1 MTDTLNEKQER
12 TFSLII
18 ILVLLAYF
26 AVFAIVNFAGFAYF
40 CNADMYEDT
49 LVARLM
55 WEQKT
60 LFPANYIF
68 GNQYYVI
75 ATPVFA
81 ALFYG
86 LTGSMNTAMAF
97 ATTLMSLL
105 IVLSLG
111 WMIKPYIKS
120 RSTQLAVL
128 LAFAAAVYVPHILE
142 ADEGQL
148 FFVMASYYACYLIT
162 FFFLAGDYVRAQ
174 TDSSLR
180 PAALAVSLVLA
191 FCTGM
196 QSLRQT
202 CVSILPI
209 LAVEFISAL
218 RRLLAREK
226 LWPKGR
232 RMPLCRALGYT
243 AANIGGVLLMKLL
256 GVPNQSIYSDASVLD
271 GTGLNGKLWRFIA
284 ASRTVSGFECVKNNG
299 GFFVLMFVFFT
310 ALLIAAA
317 VILLRKVKAAP
328 EGIGAYWWLSVMSL
342 LAVIAASFFTTVKL
356 RAIYLFIYYPLLAL
370 SAAIVLERAAPKLR
384 RALLIALCV
393 LSAGNL
399 YFSYGEDLRGALS
412 EEKLASEQICDYAV
426 DNGYELLYGNI
437 SYLTPGAAA
446 YSDGKLIAGCWEN
459 DTIFHAIPYLNTRDI
474 YRSTDYS
481 RALFVFYKDEVDAAY
496 SEAAGSGAV
505 LTERTRIGDYV
516 LCTSSQQLMYPT
528 TDIIELYVS
537 YGDVPPR

>member
-1 MTDTLNEKQER
+1 M
-12 TFSLII
+12 
-18 ILVLLAYF
+18 
-26 AVFAIVNFAGFAYF
+26 FAIVNFAGFAYF
-40 CNADMYEDT
+40 CTADMYEDT

-86 LTGSMNTAMAF
+86 LTGSMNTAMAL

-162 FFFLAGDYVRAQ
+162 FFFLAGDYVRAR

-271 GTGLNGKLWRFIA
+271 GAGLNGKLWRFIA

-342 LAVIAASFFTTVKL
+342 LAVIAASFFTAVKL

-412 EEKLASEQICDYAV
+412 EEKLVSEQICDYAV

-481 RALFVFYKDEVDAAY
+481 RALFVFYKYEVDAAY

>member
-86 LTGSMNTAMAF
+86 LTGSMNTAMAL

-162 FFFLAGDYVRAQ
+162 FFFLAGDYVRAR
-174 TDSSLR
+174 TDSSLH

-209 LAVEFISAL
+209 LAVDFISAL

-271 GTGLNGKLWRFIA
+271 RTGLNGKLWRFIA

-412 EEKLASEQICDYAV
+412 EEKLVSEQICDYAV

-481 RALFVFYKDEVDAAY
+481 RALFVFYKYEVDAAY

>member
-1 MTDTLNEKQER
+1 MIDTLNQKQER
-12 TFSLII
+12 AFSLII
-18 ILVLLAYF
+18 ILILLAYF
-26 AVFAIVNFAGFAYF
+26 AAFAIVNFAGFAYF
-40 CNADMYEDT
+40 STADMYEDT

-86 LTGSMNTAMAF
+86 LTGSMNTAMAL

-105 IVLSLG
+105 IVLSLI

-120 RSTQLAVL
+120 RSTRLAVL
-128 LAFAAAVYVPHILE
+128 LALAAAVYMPYIID

-162 FFFLAGDYVRAQ
+162 FFFLAGDYVRAR

-209 LAVEFISAL
+209 LAVEFVSAL
-218 RRLLAREK
+218 RRLIAREK
-226 LWPKGR
+226 LWPRGQ
-232 RMPLCRALGYT
+232 RMPLCRALGYAT
-243 AANIGGVLLMKLL
+243 ANIGGALLMKLL
-256 GVPNQSIYSDASVLD
+256 AVPNMSIYSDTSVLD

-284 ASRTVSGFECVKNNG
+284 ASRTVTGLECVKNNG

-317 VILLRKVKAAP
+317 VLLIRKAKAAP
-328 EGIGAYWWLSVMSL
+328 EGIGAYWWLAVVSL
-342 LAVIAASFFTTVKL
+342 LAVVAASFCTTVKL

-370 SAAIVLERAAPKLR
+370 SAAVVLERAAPKLR
-384 RALLIALCV
+384 RALLIALCL
-393 LSAGNL
+393 LSAGNI
-399 YFSYGEDLRGALS
+399 YFSYGDDLRSVFSDSKTPA
-412 EEKLASEQICDYAV
+412 EEICSYAV

-437 SYLTPGAAA
+437 AHLTPSAAA
-446 YSDGKLIAGCWEN
+446 YSDGKLIAGCWE
-459 DTIFHAIPYLNTRDI
+459 DEVIFHAVPYLNTRDV
-474 YRSTDYS
+474 YRRTDYS

-496 SEAAGSGAV
+496 TEAAGSGAV
-505 LTERTRIGDYV
+505 LTERARIGDYV

-528 TDIIELYVS
+528 TDIIEFYVS
-537 YGDVPPR
+537 YGEVPPR

>member
-86 LTGSMNTAMAF
+86 LTGSMNTAMAL

-128 LAFAAAVYVPHILE
+128 LALAAAVYVPHILE

-162 FFFLAGDYVRAQ
+162 FFFLAGDYVRAR

-226 LWPKGR
+226 LWSKGR

-271 GTGLNGKLWRFIA
+271 GAGLNGKLWRFIA

-412 EEKLASEQICDYAV
+412 EEKLVSEQICDYAV

-481 RALFVFYKDEVDAAY
+481 RALFVFYKGEVDAAY

>member
-1 MTDTLNEKQER
+1 MTDTLNEKHER
-12 TFSLII
+12 AFSLII

-26 AVFAIVNFAGFAYF
+26 AAFAIVNFAGFAHF
-40 CNADMYEDT
+40 STADMYEDT

-86 LTGSMNTAMAF
+86 LTGSMNTAMAL

-105 IVLSLG
+105 IVLSLI

-120 RSTQLAVL
+120 RSTRLAVL
-128 LAFAAAVYVPHILE
+128 LALAAAVYMPYIID

-162 FFFLAGDYVRAQ
+162 FFCLAGDYVRAR

-191 FCTGM
+191 FCTGK

-209 LAVEFISAL
+209 LAVEFVSAL
-218 RRLLAREK
+218 RRLIAREK

-256 GVPNQSIYSDASVLD
+256 DVPNMSIYSDTSVLD

-284 ASRTVSGFECVKNNG
+284 ASRTVTGLECVKNNG

-317 VILLRKVKAAP
+317 VLLIRRAKAAP
-328 EGIGAYWWLSVMSL
+328 DGVAAYWWLAVVSL
-342 LAVIAASFFTTVKL
+342 LAVVAASFCTTVKL

-370 SAAIVLERAAPKLR
+370 SAAVVLERAAPKLR
-384 RALLIALCV
+384 RALLIALCL
-393 LSAGNL
+393 LSAGNI
-399 YFSYGEDLRGALS
+399 YFSYGDDLRSVFS
-412 EEKLASEQICDYAV
+412 EEKLVPEQICDYAV

-437 SYLTPGAAA
+437 AHLTPSAAA
-446 YSDGKLIAGCWEN
+446 YSDGKLIAGCWE
-459 DTIFHAIPYLNTRDI
+459 DEVIFHAVPYLNTRDV
-474 YRSTDYS
+474 YRRTDYS

-496 SEAAGSGAV
+496 TEAAGSGAV
-505 LTERTRIGDYV
+505 LTERAQIGDYV

-528 TDIIELYVS
+528 TDIIEFYVS
-537 YGDVPPR
+537 YGEVPPR

>member
-1 MTDTLNEKQER
+1 MIDTLNQKQER
-12 TFSLII
+12 AFSLII
-18 ILVLLAYF
+18 ILILLAYF
-26 AVFAIVNFAGFAYF
+26 AAFAIVNFAGFAHF
-40 CNADMYEDT
+40 STADMYEDT

-86 LTGSMNTAMAF
+86 LTGSMNTAMAL

-120 RSTQLAVL
+120 RSTRLAVL
-128 LAFAAAVYVPHILE
+128 LALTAAVYAPYILE
-142 ADEGQL
+142 VDEGQL

-162 FFFLAGDYVRAQ
+162 FFFLAGDYVRAR

-218 RRLLAREK
+218 RRLIAREK

-256 GVPNQSIYSDASVLD
+256 DIPNMSIYSDTSVLD
-271 GTGLNGKLWRFIA
+271 GTGLNGKFWRFLA
-284 ASRTVSGFECVKNNG
+284 ALRTVSGLECSKNNG
-299 GFFVLMFVFFT
+299 GFFVLMFVLFT

-317 VILLRKVKAAP
+317 VILIRRAKAAP
-328 EGIGAYWWLSVMSL
+328 EGIAAYWWLSVVSL
-342 LAVIAASFFTTVKL
+342 LAVVAASFCTTVKL

-370 SAAIVLERAAPKLR
+370 SAAVVLERAAPKLR
-384 RALLIALCV
+384 RALLIVLCA
-393 LSAGNL
+393 LSAGNI
-399 YFSYGEDLRGALS
+399 YFSYGDDLRGVFSKNKITA
-412 EEKLASEQICDYAV
+412 EQICDYAV

-437 SYLTPGAAA
+437 AYLTPNAAA

-474 YRSTDYS
+474 YRRTDYS
-481 RALFVFYKDEVDAAY
+481 RALFIFHKDEVDAAY

-505 LTERTRIGDYV
+505 LTERARIGDFV

>member
-86 LTGSMNTAMAF
+86 LTGSMNTAMAL

-162 FFFLAGDYVRAQ
+162 FFFLAGDYVRAR

-256 GVPNQSIYSDASVLD
+256 GVPNQSIYSDTSVLD

-284 ASRTVSGFECVKNNG
+284 ASRTVSGFECVKNHG

-317 VILLRKVKAAP
+317 VILLCKVNAAP
-328 EGIGAYWWLSVMSL
+328 EGISAYWWLSVMSL

-412 EEKLASEQICDYAV
+412 EEKLVSEQICDYAV

-481 RALFVFYKDEVDAAY
+481 RALFVFYKYEVDAAY

>member
-1 MTDTLNEKQER
+1 MINTLNEKQER
-12 TFSLII
+12 AFSLII
-18 ILVLLAYF
+18 ILVLIAYF

-49 LVARLM
+49 LIARLM

-86 LTGSMNTAMAF
+86 ITGSMNTAMAL

-120 RSTQLAVL
+120 RSTRLAVL
-128 LAFAAAVYVPHILE
+128 LALTAAVYVPRIIE

-162 FFFLAGDYVRAQ
+162 FFFLAGDYVRAR

-218 RRLLAREK
+218 RRLLAHEK
-226 LWPKGR
+226 LWPKGQ

-256 GVPNQSIYSDASVLD
+256 AVPNQSIYSDASVLD
-271 GTGLNGKLWRFIA
+271 GTGLNGKLWRFIS
-284 ASRTVSGFECVKNNG
+284 ASRTVSGFECLRNNG

-317 VILLRKVKAAP
+317 VLLMRRAKA
-328 EGIGAYWWLSVMSL
+328 EGIAAYWWLSVVSL

-370 SAAIVLERAAPKLR
+370 SAAVVLEHAAPKLR

-393 LSAGNL
+393 LSAGNI

-412 EEKLASEQICDYAV
+412 EEKLISEQICDYAV

-446 YSDGKLIAGCWEN
+446 YSDGKLIAGCWE
-459 DTIFHAIPYLNTRDI
+459 DSTIFHAIPYLNPRDV
-474 YRSTDYS
+474 YRRTDYS
-481 RALFVFYKDEVDAAY
+481 RALFVFHVGEVDAAY

-505 LTERTRIGDYV
+505 LTEQARIGDYV

-528 TDIIELYVS
+528 TDIIEYYVS
-537 YGDVPPR
+537 MGMEPPR

>member
-86 LTGSMNTAMAF
+86 LTGSMNTAMAL

-128 LAFAAAVYVPHILE
+128 LAFAAAVYVPHIIE

-162 FFFLAGDYVRAQ
+162 FFFLAGDYVRAR

-271 GTGLNGKLWRFIA
+271 GAGLNGKLWRFIA
-284 ASRTVSGFECVKNNG
+284 ASRTVSGFECVKNHG

-317 VILLRKVKAAP
+317 VILLCKVKAAP

-412 EEKLASEQICDYAV
+412 EEKLVSEQICDYAV

-481 RALFVFYKDEVDAAY
+481 RALFVFYKYEVDAAY

>member
-1 MTDTLNEKQER
+1 MTNTLNKKQER
-12 TFSLII
+12 AFSLII
-18 ILVLLAYF
+18 ILVLLSYF

-49 LVARLM
+49 LIARLM

-60 LFPANYIF
+60 LFPENYIF

-86 LTGSMNTAMAF
+86 ITGSMNTAMAL

-120 RSTQLAVL
+120 RSTRLAVL
-128 LAFAAAVYVPHILE
+128 LALAAAVYMPRIIE
-142 ADEGQL
+142 SDEGQL

-162 FFFLAGDYVRAQ
+162 FFFLAGDYVRAR
-174 TDSSLR
+174 TDASLR
-180 PAALAVSLVLA
+180 PAAMAVSLVLA

-218 RRLLAREK
+218 RRLIAREK
-226 LWPKGR
+226 LWPKGQ
-232 RMPLCRALGYT
+232 RMPLWRALGYT

-256 GVPNQSIYSDASVLD
+256 NVPNMSIYSDTSVLD
-271 GTGLNGKLWRFIA
+271 GTGLNGKLWRFLNA
-284 ASRTVSGFECVKNNG
+284 LRTVSGFECVKNNG
-299 GFFVLMFVFFT
+299 GFFVLMFVVFT
-310 ALLIAAA
+310 ALVIAAA
-317 VILLRKVKAAP
+317 VILIRRAKTAP
-328 EGIGAYWWLSVMSL
+328 EGIGAYWCISAVSL
-342 LAVIAASFFTTVKL
+342 LAVIAASFLTTVKL

-370 SAAIVLERAAPKLR
+370 SAAIVLERAVPKLR
-384 RALLIALCV
+384 CALLIALLA
-393 LSAGNL
+393 LSAGNI
-399 YFSYGEDLRGALS
+399 YFSYGDDLHNIFS
-412 EEKLASEQICDYAV
+412 ESKTTSKEICDYAV
-426 DNGYELLYGNI
+426 ENGYELLYGNI
-437 SYLTPGAAA
+437 SYLTPNAAA

-459 DTIFHAIPYLNTRDI
+459 DVIFHAVPYLNTRDV
-474 YRSTDYS
+474 YRRTDYS
-481 RALFVFYKDEVDAAY
+481 RALFVFHERELDAAY

-505 LTERTRIGDYV
+505 LTEVERIGGYV

>member
-86 LTGSMNTAMAF
+86 LTGSMNTAMAL

-128 LAFAAAVYVPHILE
+128 LAFAAAVYVPRIIE
-142 ADEGQL
+142 SDEGQL

-162 FFFLAGDYVRAQ
+162 FFFLAGDYVRAR

-271 GTGLNGKLWRFIA
+271 GAGLNGKLWRFIA

-370 SAAIVLERAAPKLR
+370 SAAVVLERAAPKLR

-412 EEKLASEQICDYAV
+412 EEKLVSEQICDYAV

-437 SYLTPGAAA
+437 SYLTPNAAA

-505 LTERTRIGDYV
+505 LTERTRIGNFV

>member
-86 LTGSMNTAMAF
+86 LTGSMNTAMAL

-162 FFFLAGDYVRAQ
+162 FFFLAGDYVRAR

-226 LWPKGR
+226 LWPKGQ

-271 GTGLNGKLWRFIA
+271 GAGLNGKLWRFIA
-284 ASRTVSGFECVKNNG
+284 ASRTVSGFECVKNHG

-317 VILLRKVKAAP
+317 VILLCKVKAAP

-412 EEKLASEQICDYAV
+412 EEKLVSEQICDYAV

-481 RALFVFYKDEVDAAY
+481 RALFVFYKYEVDAAY

>member
-86 LTGSMNTAMAF
+86 LTGSMNTAMAL

-162 FFFLAGDYVRAQ
+162 FFFLAGDYVRAR

-218 RRLLAREK
+218 CRLLAREK
-226 LWPKGR
+226 LWPKGQ

-271 GTGLNGKLWRFIA
+271 GAGLNGKLWRFIA

-328 EGIGAYWWLSVMSL
+328 EGTGAYWWLSVMSL

-412 EEKLASEQICDYAV
+412 EEKLVSEQICDYAV

-474 YRSTDYS
+474 YRITDYS
-481 RALFVFYKDEVDAAY
+481 RALFVFYKGEVDAAY

>member
-86 LTGSMNTAMAF
+86 ITGSMNTAMAL

-120 RSTQLAVL
+120 RSTRLAVL
-128 LAFAAAVYVPHILE
+128 LALTAAVYAPYILE
-142 ADEGQL
+142 VDEGQL

-162 FFFLAGDYVRAQ
+162 FFFLAGDYVRAR

-209 LAVEFISAL
+209 LAVEFVSAL
-218 RRLLAREK
+218 RRLIAREK
-226 LWPKGR
+226 LWPKGQ
-232 RMPLCRALGYT
+232 RMPLFRALGYT
-243 AANIGGVLLMKLL
+243 AANIGGALLMKLL
-256 GVPNQSIYSDASVLD
+256 RVPNLSIYSDASILD
-271 GTGLNGKLWRFIA
+271 GMWFSDKFRRLIT
-284 ASRTVSGFECVKNNG
+284 ASRTVSGFECIRNHG
-299 GFFVLMFVFFT
+299 GFFVLIFVFFT
-310 ALLIAAA
+310 ALLMAAA
-317 VILLRKVKAAP
+317 VILIRRVKTMP
-328 EGIGAYWWLSVMSL
+328 DGIGAYWWLSVVSL

-412 EEKLASEQICDYAV
+412 EEKLVSEQICDYAV

-481 RALFVFYKDEVDAAY
+481 RALFVFYKGEVDAAY

>member
-26 AVFAIVNFAGFAYF
+26 AVFAIMNFAGFAYF

-86 LTGSMNTAMAF
+86 LTGSMNTAMAL

-162 FFFLAGDYVRAQ
+162 FFFLAGDYVRAR

-271 GTGLNGKLWRFIA
+271 GAGLNGKLWRFIA
-284 ASRTVSGFECVKNNG
+284 ASRTVSGFECVKNHG

-412 EEKLASEQICDYAV
+412 EEKLVSEQICDYAV

-481 RALFVFYKDEVDAAY
+481 RALFAFYKDEVDAAY

>member
-1 MTDTLNEKQER
+1 MTYTLNEKQER

-26 AVFAIVNFAGFAYF
+26 AVFVIVNFAGFAYF

-86 LTGSMNTAMAF
+86 LTGSMNTAMAL

-162 FFFLAGDYVRAQ
+162 FFFLAGDYVRAR

-256 GVPNQSIYSDASVLD
+256 DVPNQSIYSDTSVLD

-284 ASRTVSGFECVKNNG
+284 ASRTVSGFECVKNHG

-342 LAVIAASFFTTVKL
+342 LAVIAASFFTAVKL

-412 EEKLASEQICDYAV
+412 EEKLVSEQICDYAV

-481 RALFVFYKDEVDAAY
+481 RALFVFYKYEVDAAY

>member
-26 AVFAIVNFAGFAYF
+26 AVFVIVNFAGFAYF

-86 LTGSMNTAMAF
+86 LTGSMNTAMAL

-162 FFFLAGDYVRAQ
+162 FFFLAGDYVRAR

-256 GVPNQSIYSDASVLD
+256 DVPNQSIYSDTSVLD

-284 ASRTVSGFECVKNNG
+284 ASRTVSGFECVKNHG

-342 LAVIAASFFTTVKL
+342 LAVIAASFFTAVKL

-412 EEKLASEQICDYAV
+412 EEKLVSEQICDYAV

-481 RALFVFYKDEVDAAY
+481 RALFVFYKYEVDAAY

>member
-1 MTDTLNEKQER
+1 MTDTLNEKHER
-12 TFSLII
+12 AFSLII
-18 ILVLLAYF
+18 ILILLAYF
-26 AVFAIVNFAGFAYF
+26 AAFAIVNFAGFAHF
-40 CNADMYEDT
+40 STADMYEDT

-86 LTGSMNTAMAF
+86 LTGSMNTAMAL

-105 IVLSLG
+105 IVLSLI
-111 WMIKPYIKS
+111 WMIKPYVKS
-120 RSTQLAVL
+120 RSTRLAVL
-128 LAFAAAVYVPHILE
+128 LALTAAVYMPYIIE

-162 FFFLAGDYVRAQ
+162 FIFLAGDYVRAR

-191 FCTGM
+191 FCAGM

-218 RRLLAREK
+218 RRLIAREK

-232 RMPLCRALGYT
+232 RMPLFRALGYT

-256 GVPNQSIYSDASVLD
+256 AVPNMSIYSDTTVLD
-271 GTGLNGKLWRFIA
+271 GTGLSGKLWRFIA
-284 ASRTVSGFECVKNNG
+284 ASRTVTGLECVKNNG

-317 VILLRKVKAAP
+317 VLLIRRAKAAP
-328 EGIGAYWWLSVMSL
+328 EGVAAYWWLSAVSL
-342 LAVIAASFFTTVKL
+342 LAVVAASFCTTVKL

-370 SAAIVLERAAPKLR
+370 SAAVVLERAAPKLR
-384 RALLIALCV
+384 RALLIALCL
-393 LSAGNL
+393 LSAGNI
-399 YFSYGEDLRGALS
+399 YFSYGDDLRSVFSDSKTPA
-412 EEKLASEQICDYAV
+412 EEICSYAV

-437 SYLTPGAAA
+437 AHLTPSAAA
-446 YSDGKLIAGCWEN
+446 YSDGKLIAGCWE
-459 DTIFHAIPYLNTRDI
+459 DEVIFHAVPYLNTRDV
-474 YRSTDYS
+474 YRRTDYS

-496 SEAAGSGAV
+496 TEAAGSGAV
-505 LTERTRIGDYV
+505 LTERARIGDYV

-528 TDIIELYVS
+528 TDIIEFYVS
-537 YGDVPPR
+537 YGEVPPR

>member
-86 LTGSMNTAMAF
+86 LTGSMNTAMAL

-162 FFFLAGDYVRAQ
+162 FFFLAGDYVRAR

-271 GTGLNGKLWRFIA
+271 GAGLNGKLWRFIA
-284 ASRTVSGFECVKNNG
+284 ASRTVSGFECVKNHD

-437 SYLTPGAAA
+437 SYLTPNAAA

-505 LTERTRIGDYV
+505 LTEKTRIGDYV

>member
-1 MTDTLNEKQER
+1 MTDNLNEKQER
-12 TFSLII
+12 ALSLII

-49 LVARLM
+49 LIARLM

-86 LTGSMNTAMAF
+86 LTGSMNTAMAL

-120 RSTQLAVL
+120 RSTRLAML
-128 LAFAAAVYVPHILE
+128 LALAAAVYVPRILE

-162 FFFLAGDYVRAQ
+162 FFFLAGDYLRAR
-174 TDSSLR
+174 TDASLR

-218 RRLLAREK
+218 RCLIAREK
-226 LWPKGR
+226 LWPKGQ
-232 RMPLCRALGYT
+232 RMPLYRALGYT

-256 GVPNQSIYSDASVLD
+256 NVPNMSIYSDTSMLD
-271 GTGLNGKLWRFIA
+271 GTGITGKLRHFITA
-284 ASRTVSGFECVKNNG
+284 LRTVSGLECVRNNG

-317 VILLRKVKAAP
+317 VILIRRAKTAP
-328 EGIGAYWWLSVMSL
+328 EGIGEYWWLSVVSL
-342 LAVIAASFFTTVKL
+342 LAVIAASFCTTVKL

-370 SAAIVLERAAPKLR
+370 SAAIVLERVAPKLR

-393 LSAGNL
+393 LSAANI
-399 YFSYGEDLRGALS
+399 YFSYGDDLRGALS
-412 EEKLASEQICDYAV
+412 GEKPTAEQICDYAV
-426 DNGYELLYGNI
+426 ENGYELLYGNI
-437 SYLTPGAAA
+437 AYLTPSAAA
-446 YSDGKLIAGCWEN
+446 YSDGKLTAGCWEDN
-459 DTIFHAIPYLNTRDI
+459 VIFHAIPYLNTRDV
-474 YRSTDYS
+474 YRRTDYS
-481 RALFVFYKDEVDAAY
+481 RALFVFCYGELDAAY
-496 SEAAGSGAV
+496 TEAAGSGAV
-505 LTERTRIGDYV
+505 LTEVERVGDYV

-537 YGDVPPR
+537 MGVEPPR

>member
-86 LTGSMNTAMAF
+86 LTGSMNTAMAL

-128 LAFAAAVYVPHILE
+128 LALAAAVYMPRIIE
-142 ADEGQL
+142 SDEGQL

-162 FFFLAGDYVRAQ
+162 FFFLAGDYVRAR

-180 PAALAVSLVLA
+180 PAALAVSLVLS

-218 RRLLAREK
+218 RRLIAREK

-384 RALLIALCV
+384 RALIIALCV

-412 EEKLASEQICDYAV
+412 EEKLVSEQICDYAV

-474 YRSTDYS
+474 YRRTDYS
-481 RALFVFYKDEVDAAY
+481 RALFIFHKDEVDAAY

-505 LTERTRIGDYV
+505 LTERTMIGDYV

>member
-86 LTGSMNTAMAF
+86 ITGSMNTAMAL

-120 RSTQLAVL
+120 RSTRLAVL
-128 LAFAAAVYVPHILE
+128 LALTAAVYAPYILE
-142 ADEGQL
+142 VDEGQL

-162 FFFLAGDYVRAQ
+162 FFFLAGDYVRAR

-218 RRLLAREK
+218 RRLIAREK

-256 GVPNQSIYSDASVLD
+256 DIPNMSIYSDTSVLD
-271 GTGLNGKLWRFIA
+271 GTGLNGKFWRFLA
-284 ASRTVSGFECVKNNG
+284 ALRTVSGLECSKNNG
-299 GFFVLMFVFFT
+299 GFFVLMFVLFT

-317 VILLRKVKAAP
+317 VILIRRAKAAP
-328 EGIGAYWWLSVMSL
+328 EGIAAYWWLSVVSL
-342 LAVIAASFFTTVKL
+342 LAVVAASFCTTVKL

-370 SAAIVLERAAPKLR
+370 SAAVVLERAAPKLR
-384 RALLIALCV
+384 RALLIVLCA
-393 LSAGNL
+393 LSAGNI
-399 YFSYGEDLRGALS
+399 YFSYGDDLRGVFSKNKITA
-412 EEKLASEQICDYAV
+412 EQICDYAV

-437 SYLTPGAAA
+437 AYLTPNAAA

-474 YRSTDYS
+474 YRRTDYS
-481 RALFVFYKDEVDAAY
+481 RALFIFHKDEVDAAY

-505 LTERTRIGDYV
+505 LTERTRIGDFV

>member
-86 LTGSMNTAMAF
+86 LTGSMNTAMAL

-226 LWPKGR
+226 LWPKGQ

-256 GVPNQSIYSDASVLD
+256 GVPNQSIYSDTSVLD
-271 GTGLNGKLWRFIA
+271 GAGLNGKLWRFIA

-384 RALLIALCV
+384 RALLIALCA

-412 EEKLASEQICDYAV
+412 EEKLVSEQICDYAV

-481 RALFVFYKDEVDAAY
+481 RALFVFYKGEVDAAY

>member
-1 MTDTLNEKQER
+1 MTNTLNKKQER
-12 TFSLII
+12 AFSLII
-18 ILVLLAYF
+18 ILVLLSYF

-60 LFPANYIF
+60 LFPENYIF

-86 LTGSMNTAMAF
+86 LTGSMNTAMAL

-120 RSTQLAVL
+120 RSTRLAVL
-128 LAFAAAVYVPHILE
+128 LALAAAVYMPRIIE
-142 ADEGQL
+142 SDEGQL

-162 FFFLAGDYVRAQ
+162 FFFLAGDYVRAR
-174 TDSSLR
+174 TDASLR
-180 PAALAVSLVLA
+180 PVALAVSLVLA

-232 RMPLCRALGYT
+232 RMPLCRSLGYT

-271 GTGLNGKLWRFIA
+271 GAGLNGKLWRFIA

-412 EEKLASEQICDYAV
+412 EEKLVSEQICDYAV

-437 SYLTPGAAA
+437 SYLTPNAAA

-505 LTERTRIGDYV
+505 LTERTRIGNFV

>member
-86 LTGSMNTAMAF
+86 LTGSMNTAMAL

-128 LAFAAAVYVPHILE
+128 LALAAAVYMPRIIE
-142 ADEGQL
+142 SDEGQL

-162 FFFLAGDYVRAQ
+162 FFFLAGDYVRAR

-384 RALLIALCV
+384 RALIIALCV

-412 EEKLASEQICDYAV
+412 EEKLVSEQICDYAV

-437 SYLTPGAAA
+437 SYLTPNAAA

-505 LTERTRIGDYV
+505 LTERTRIGNFV

>member
-12 TFSLII
+12 IFSIII

-49 LVARLM
+49 LIARLM

-60 LFPANYIF
+60 LFPENYIF
-68 GNQYYVI
+68 GNQYYII

-86 LTGSMNTAMAF
+86 LTGSMNTAMAL

-120 RSTQLAVL
+120 RSARLAVL
-128 LAFAAAVYVPHILE
+128 LALATAVYMPYVLE

-162 FFFLAGDYVRAQ
+162 FFFLAGDYVRAR
-174 TDSSLR
+174 TDASLR

-218 RRLLAREK
+218 RRLLVHEK
-226 LWPKGR
+226 LWPKGQ
-232 RMPLCRALGYT
+232 RMPLCRALGYA

-256 GVPNQSIYSDASVLD
+256 KVPNMSIYSDTSVLD
-271 GTGLNGKLWRFIA
+271 GTGLNGKLWRFLA
-284 ASRTVSGFECVKNNG
+284 AFRTVSGAECVKNNG

-310 ALLIAAA
+310 VLVIAAA
-317 VILLRKVKAAP
+317 VLLVRRAKTAP
-328 EGIGAYWWLSVMSL
+328 EGIGAYWWLSAMSL
-342 LAVIAASFFTTVKL
+342 LAVVAASFLTTVKL

-370 SAAIVLERAAPKLR
+370 SAAVVLERAAPKLR
-384 RALLIALCV
+384 GALLIALCV
-393 LSAGNL
+393 LSAGNI
-399 YFSYGEDLRGALS
+399 YFSYGDDLRGVFS
-412 EEKLASEQICDYAV
+412 ESKTTAEEICDYAIE
-426 DNGYELLYGNI
+426 NGYELLYGNI
-437 SYLTPGAAA
+437 SYLTPSAAA
-446 YSDGKLIAGCWEN
+446 YSDGKLTAGCWE
-459 DTIFHAIPYLNTRDI
+459 DDVIFHAVPYLNAKDI
-474 YRSTDYS
+474 YRRTDYS
-481 RALFVFYKDEVDAAY
+481 RALFVFYQGELDAAY
-496 SEAAGSGAV
+496 TEAAGSGAV
-505 LTERTRIGDYV
+505 LTEVGRAGAYV

-537 YGDVPPR
+537 MGAEPPR

>member
-1 MTDTLNEKQER
+1 MTNTLNERQER
-12 TFSLII
+12 AFSLAII
-18 ILVLLAYF
+18 IVLLAYF
-26 AVFAIVNFAGFAYF
+26 AVFAVVNFADFAYF
-40 CNADMYEDT
+40 CDADMYEDT

-60 LFPANYIF
+60 LFPENYIF

-86 LTGSMNTAMAF
+86 LTGSMNTAMAL

-105 IVLSLG
+105 ILLSLV

-120 RSTQLAVL
+120 RSTRLAVL
-128 LAFAAAVYVPHILE
+128 LAFTAAVYMPHIVRV
-142 ADEGQL
+142 DEGQL

-162 FFFLAGDYVRAQ
+162 FFFQAGDYVRARE
-174 TDSSLR
+174 DSSLR

-209 LAVEFISAL
+209 LAVEFVSAL
-218 RRLLAREK
+218 RRLIAHEK
-226 LWPKGR
+226 LWPKGQ
-232 RMPLCRALGYT
+232 RMPLYRALGYA

-256 GVPNQSIYSDASVLD
+256 DVPNQSIYSDTSVLN
-271 GTGLNGKLWRFIA
+271 GTGLTGKLWRFLT
-284 ASRTVSGFECVKNNG
+284 ASRTVIGLECVKNNG

-310 ALLIAAA
+310 ALLAAAA
-317 VILLRKVKAAP
+317 VILIRRAKTAP
-328 EGIGAYWWLSVMSL
+328 VGIGAYWWISVVSL
-342 LAVIAASFFTTVKL
+342 LAVVAASFFTTVKL

-384 RALLIALCV
+384 CALLIALLV
-393 LSAGNL
+393 LSAGNIH
-399 YFSYGEDLRGALS
+399 FSYEDDLHYAS
-412 EEKLASEQICDYAV
+412 SKNKTHAEEICDYAV
-426 DNGYELLYGNI
+426 ENGYELLYGNI
-437 SYLTPGAAA
+437 AYIAPHAAA
-446 YSDGKLIAGCWEN
+446 YSDGKLTAGCWE
-459 DTIFHAIPYLNTRDI
+459 DDVIFHAVPYLNTRDI
-474 YRSTDYS
+474 YRRTDYS
-481 RALFVFYKDEVDAAY
+481 RALFVFHKTELDAAY
-496 SEAAGSGAV
+496 TEAAGSGAM
-505 LTERTRIGDYV
+505 LTERTGIGDYT

-528 TDIIELYVS
+528 TDIIEFYVS
-537 YGDVPPR
+537 YGEVPPR

>member
-1 MTDTLNEKQER
+1 MTNTLNEKQER

-26 AVFAIVNFAGFAYF
+26 TVFAIVNFAGFAYF

-60 LFPANYIF
+60 LFPENYIF

-86 LTGSMNTAMAF
+86 ITGSMNTAMAL

-120 RSTQLAVL
+120 RSTRLAVL
-128 LAFAAAVYVPHILE
+128 LALTAAVYMPYILE
-142 ADEGQL
+142 TDEGQL

-162 FFFLAGDYVRAQ
+162 FFFLAGDYVRAR
-174 TDSSLR
+174 TDASLR

-218 RRLLAREK
+218 RRLVAREK
-226 LWPKGR
+226 LWPKGQ
-232 RMPLCRALGYT
+232 RMPLWRALGYA

-256 GVPNQSIYSDASVLD
+256 NVPNMSIYSDTSVLD
-271 GTGLNGKLWRFIA
+271 GTGLNGKLWRFLDA
-284 ASRTVSGFECVKNNG
+284 LRTVSGFECVKNNG

-310 ALLIAAA
+310 ALVIAAA
-317 VILLRKVKAAP
+317 VILIRRAKTAP
-328 EGIGAYWWLSVMSL
+328 EGIGAYWWLSAVSL
-342 LAVIAASFFTTVKL
+342 LAVVAASFLTTVKL
-356 RAIYLFIYYPLLAL
+356 RAIYLFIYYLLLAL

-384 RALLIALCV
+384 CALLIALCV
-393 LSAGNL
+393 LSAGNI
-399 YFSYGEDLRGALS
+399 YFSYGDDLRGVFSESKTAS
-412 EEKLASEQICDYAV
+412 EEICDYAV
-426 DNGYELLYGNI
+426 ENGYELLYGNI
-437 SYLTPGAAA
+437 ASITPNAAA

-459 DTIFHAIPYLNTRDI
+459 DVIFHAVPYLNSRTV
-474 YRSTDYS
+474 YRRTDYS
-481 RALFVFYKDEVDAAY
+481 RALFVFHERELDAAY

-505 LTERTRIGDYV
+505 LTEVGRVGGYV

>member
-1 MTDTLNEKQER
+1 MTDTLNEKHER
-12 TFSLII
+12 AFSLII
-18 ILVLLAYF
+18 ILILLAYF
-26 AVFAIVNFAGFAYF
+26 AAFAIVNFAGFAHF
-40 CNADMYEDT
+40 STADMYEDT

-86 LTGSMNTAMAF
+86 LTGSMNTAMAL

-162 FFFLAGDYVRAQ
+162 FFFLAGDYVRAR

-256 GVPNQSIYSDASVLD
+256 GVPNQSI
-271 GTGLNGKLWRFIA
+271 
-284 ASRTVSGFECVKNNG
+284 
-299 GFFVLMFVFFT
+299 
-310 ALLIAAA
+310 
-317 VILLRKVKAAP
+317 
-328 EGIGAYWWLSVMSL
+328 
-342 LAVIAASFFTTVKL
+342 
-356 RAIYLFIYYPLLAL
+356 
-370 SAAIVLERAAPKLR
+370 
-384 RALLIALCV
+384 
-393 LSAGNL
+393 
-399 YFSYGEDLRGALS
+399 
-412 EEKLASEQICDYAV
+412 
-426 DNGYELLYGNI
+426 
-437 SYLTPGAAA
+437 
-446 YSDGKLIAGCWEN
+446 
-459 DTIFHAIPYLNTRDI
+459 
-474 YRSTDYS
+474 
-481 RALFVFYKDEVDAAY
+481 
-496 SEAAGSGAV
+496 
-505 LTERTRIGDYV
+505 
-516 LCTSSQQLMYPT
+516 
-528 TDIIELYVS
+528 
-537 YGDVPPR
+537 

>member
-12 TFSLII
+12 RFSLII
-18 ILVLLAYF
+18 LLVLLAYF
-26 AVFAIVNFAGFAYF
+26 AVFAIVNFGGFAYF
-40 CNADMYEDT
+40 CNADMYADT

-60 LFPANYIF
+60 LFPSNFVF

-86 LTGSMNTAMAF
+86 LTGSMNAAMAL

-120 RSTQLAVL
+120 RSTRLAML
-128 LAFAAAVYVPHILE
+128 LTLAAAVYVPHVIDT
-142 ADEGQL
+142 DEGQL

-209 LAVEFISAL
+209 LAVEFVSAL
-218 RRLLAREK
+218 RRLIAREK
-226 LWPKGR
+226 LWPKGQ
-232 RMPLCRALGYT
+232 RMPLFRALGYT

-256 GVPNQSIYSDASVLD
+256 KVPNLSIYSDASILD
-271 GTGLNGKLWRFIA
+271 GMWFSDKFRRLIT
-284 ASRTVSGFECVKNNG
+284 ASRTVSGFECIRNHG
-299 GFFVLMFVFFT
+299 GFFVLIFVFFT
-310 ALLIAAA
+310 ALLMAAA
-317 VILLRKVKAAP
+317 VILIRRVKTAP
-328 EGIGAYWWLSVMSL
+328 EGIGAYWWLSVVSL
-342 LAVIAASFFTTVKL
+342 LSVIAASFLTTVKL
-356 RAIYLFIYYPLLAL
+356 RAIYMFIYYPLLAL
-370 SAAIVLERAAPKLR
+370 SAAIVLERAVPKLR
-384 RALLIALCV
+384 CALLIALCV
-393 LSAGNL
+393 LSAGNI
-399 YFSYGEDLRGALS
+399 YFSYGDNLRGALS
-412 EEKLASEQICDYAV
+412 EDKTTAEEISSYAV
-426 DNGYELLYGNI
+426 ENGYELLYGNI
-437 SYLTPGAAA
+437 AYITPKAAA
-446 YSDGKLIAGCWEN
+446 YSDGKLTAGCWN
-459 DTIFHAIPYLNTRDI
+459 DDIIFHAVPYLNARDVFCQ
-474 YRSTDYS
+474 TDYS
-481 RALFVFYKDEVDAAY
+481 RALFVFPEGELNAAY
-496 SEAAGSGAV
+496 TKAAESGAV
-505 LTERTRIGDYV
+505 LTERARIDNYV
-516 LCTSSQQLMYPT
+516 LCTSSKQLIYPST
-528 TDIIELYVS
+528 EEYYASMGIE
-537 YGDVPPR
+537 PPQ

>member
-12 TFSLII
+12 AFSLII

-86 LTGSMNTAMAF
+86 LTGSMNTAMAL

-111 WMIKPYIKS
+111 WMIKPCIKS

-162 FFFLAGDYVRAQ
+162 FFFLAGDYVRAR

-317 VILLRKVKAAP
+317 VILLRKVKSAP

-412 EEKLASEQICDYAV
+412 EEKLISEQICDYAV

>member
-86 LTGSMNTAMAF
+86 ITGSMNTAMAL

-111 WMIKPYIKS
+111 WMIKPYIKI
-120 RSTQLAVL
+120 RSTRLAVL
-128 LAFAAAVYVPHILE
+128 LALTAAVYAPYILE
-142 ADEGQL
+142 VDEGQL
-148 FFVMASYYACYLIT
+148 FFVMASYYAWYLIT
-162 FFFLAGDYVRAQ
+162 FFFLAGDYVRAR
-174 TDSSLR
+174 TDASLR
-180 PAALAVSLVLA
+180 PAAMAVSLVLA

-218 RRLLAREK
+218 RRLIAREK

-256 GVPNQSIYSDASVLD
+256 DIPNMSIYSDTSVLD
-271 GTGLNGKLWRFIA
+271 GTGLNGKFWRFLA
-284 ASRTVSGFECVKNNG
+284 ALRTVSGLECSKNNG
-299 GFFVLMFVFFT
+299 GFFVLMFVLFT

-317 VILLRKVKAAP
+317 VILIRRAKAAP
-328 EGIGAYWWLSVMSL
+328 EGIAAYWWLSVVSL
-342 LAVIAASFFTTVKL
+342 LAVVAASFCTTVKL

-370 SAAIVLERAAPKLR
+370 SAAVVLERAAPKLR
-384 RALLIALCV
+384 RALLIVLCA
-393 LSAGNL
+393 LSAGNI
-399 YFSYGEDLRGALS
+399 YFSYGDDLRGVFSKNKITA
-412 EEKLASEQICDYAV
+412 EQICDYAV

-437 SYLTPGAAA
+437 AYLTPNAAA

-474 YRSTDYS
+474 YRRTDYS
-481 RALFVFYKDEVDAAY
+481 RALFIFHKDEVDAAY

-505 LTERTRIGDYV
+505 LTERTRIGDFV

>member
-49 LVARLM
+49 LIARLM

-60 LFPANYIF
+60 LFPENYIF
-68 GNQYYVI
+68 GNQYYII

-86 LTGSMNTAMAF
+86 LTGSMNTAMAL

-111 WMIKPYIKS
+111 WMIKPYVKS
-120 RSTQLAVL
+120 RSIRLAVL
-128 LAFAAAVYVPHILE
+128 LALTAAVYMPYILE
-142 ADEGQL
+142 TDEGQL

-162 FFFLAGDYVRAQ
+162 FFFLAGDYVRAR
-174 TDSSLR
+174 TDASLR

-218 RRLLAREK
+218 RRLLAHEK
-226 LWPKGR
+226 LWPRGR

-243 AANIGGVLLMKLL
+243 AANIGGVLMMKLL
-256 GVPNQSIYSDASVLD
+256 KVPNISIYSDTSVLD
-271 GTGLNGKLWRFIA
+271 GTGLNGKLWRFLA
-284 ASRTVSGFECVKNNG
+284 AFRTVSGAECVKNNG

-310 ALLIAAA
+310 ALVIAAA
-317 VILLRKVKAAP
+317 VLLVRRAKNAP
-328 EGIGAYWWLSVMSL
+328 EGIGAYWWLSAMSL
-342 LAVIAASFFTTVKL
+342 LAVVAASFLTTVKL

-370 SAAIVLERAAPKLR
+370 SAAVVLERAAPKLR

-393 LSAGNL
+393 LSAGNI
-399 YFSYGEDLRGALS
+399 YFSYGDDLRGAFS
-412 EEKLASEQICDYAV
+412 EGKTTAEEICDYAV
-426 DNGYELLYGNI
+426 ENGYELLYGNI
-437 SYLTPGAAA
+437 SYLTPSAAA
-446 YSDGKLIAGCWEN
+446 YSDGKLTAGCWE
-459 DTIFHAIPYLNTRDI
+459 DDVIFHAVPYLNAKDI
-474 YRSTDYS
+474 YRRTDYS
-481 RALFVFYKDEVDAAY
+481 RALFVFYHGELDAAY
-496 SEAAGSGAV
+496 TEAAGSGAV
-505 LTERTRIGDYV
+505 LTEVGRVGAYV

-537 YGDVPPR
+537 MGAEPPR

>member
-86 LTGSMNTAMAF
+86 LTGSMNTAMAL

-162 FFFLAGDYVRAQ
+162 FFFLAGAYVRAR

-256 GVPNQSIYSDASVLD
+256 GVPNQSIYSDASILD
-271 GTGLNGKLWRFIA
+271 GAGLNGKLWRFIA

-412 EEKLASEQICDYAV
+412 EEKLVSEQICDYAV

-481 RALFVFYKDEVDAAY
+481 RALFVFYKYEVDAAY